1 MKLMKLLKSMN
12 PMKSMGPTK
21 LTNLVISLA
30 LVVIT
35 ILILLITI
43 SKKNIIELYSEC
55 YPETEKAKAYKSYK
69 SLTKGWCTSDYKI
82 HKKILSKGK
91 GSGLCG
97 NINLAKADTNK
108 SSESDTKGWCAISN
122 ELYG

>member
-1 MKLMKLLKSMN
+1 MKLIKLLKSMN

-21 LTNLVISLA
+21 LINLIISLT
-30 LVVIT
+30 LVAIT
-35 ILILLITI
+35 VLILLITI

-69 SLTKGWCTSDYKI
+69 NLTKGWCTSDYKI
-82 HKKILSKGK
+82 HKKIRKGK
-91 GSGLCG
+91 GTGLCG
-97 NINLAKADTNK
+97 NINLTKADTNK
-108 SSESDTKGWCAISN
+108 SFKSDTKGWCALSN

>member
-12 PMKSMGPTK
+12 PMKSMDPTK
-21 LTNLVISLA
+21 LTNLIISLT

-35 ILILLITI
+35 VLILLITI

-69 SLTKGWCTSDYKI
+69 NPTKGWCTSDYKI
-82 HKKILSKGK
+82 HKKIRSKEK
-91 GSGLCG
+91 SDGLCG
-97 NINLAKADTNK
+97 NINLTKANTNK
-108 SSESDTKGWCAISN
+108 SSESDTKGWCAMSN